1 MKYKTTDKAIRA
13 GYNKIIKVG
22 YANLQFLLKC
32 EEAVAYNT
40 RVEGWK
46 YDVYAFDNVAICTGY
61 APIGNIKP
69 DYETCKKYDKR
80 AEKILENK
88 TSWTEA
94 KEELS
99 ALIRAFIAEVTGEN
113 AA

>member
-13 GYNKIIKVG
+13 GYSNIIKVG
-22 YANLQFLLKC
+22 YCNLQFLLKPFDPI
-32 EEAVAYNT
+32 AYNT

-46 YDVYAFDNVAICTGY
+46 YDVYAFGSVAICTGY

-69 DYETCKKYDKR
+69 DYET
-80 AEKILENK
+80 
-88 TSWTEA
+88 
-94 KEELS
+94 
-99 ALIRAFIAEVTGEN
+99 IRAYDEKARKIWFDNNKPHETQIEEISTLMQQFIAEVTGK